1 MKRIILGIFLI
12 ITLFGLVYPV
22 VAQQPTKGDHWDS
35 INNLLKDAEKAET
48 KEVAMAKYSEAKSI
62 YDSVFK
68 SAAQEVDKESDD
80 LIINAFAKIETFL
93 QDGNAVE
100 AGLYRQVVDKT
111 VYKIAFMK
119 IEQALDKKESQSL
132 MEWFTVME
140 KKFKISEKP
149 SLVTN
154 TALIEIQE
162 SPDNIDKYSNTIRSE
177 LLEFFKL
184 KTIEELEEGIAA
196 LNEGKISDARK
207 FAFEGL
213 YYYRTLHPSII
224 DKLGI
229 EKADELLHEMEEAV
243 VVTSSSI
250 SAAEMKEEL
259 EHILR
264 EVELIV
270 REYEGGDTSE
280 EGIALAGIKD
290 RLVLVD
296 EEYKDAVVG
305 GKIINQVEYD
315 ETVVFLSKAIE
326 IFNSNKVALRN
337 LSETDVTLL
346 ETNFAKMDQT
356 IKSLGE
362 YLIVKTLVDE
372 SLVAV
377 DNLSSQYGGSVDLGP
392 LAYIEK
398 IEELLDQTS
407 YHYREGHTDIALSL
421 ATQAYLDNYEFIE
434 GDIAYHDRELM
445 EKIEIMLRED
455 LRDMIKSGKSA
466 NEVDAHIAAIK
477 QELDVA
483 EAIVPEFG
491 SLASMVLTIATLSII
506 VLGIRQKNYSL
517 LRI

>member
-1 MKRIILGIFLI
+1 M
-12 ITLFGLVYPV
+12 LFGAVYPIA
-22 VAQQPTKGDHWDS
+22 AQQPTIGGQWNN

-48 KEVAMAKYSEAKSI
+48 KEAVMAKFSEAKSI
-62 YDSVFK
+62 YDNVFRA
-68 SAAQEVDKESDD
+68 AAQEVDKESDD
-80 LIINAFAKIETFL
+80 LILDAFVKIEKFL
-93 QDGNAVE
+93 QEDNIAE

-111 VYKIAFMK
+111 IYKISFMK
-119 IEQALDKKESQSL
+119 IEQALDKKDVQSL
-132 MEWFTVME
+132 VDWFTIME

-154 TALIEIQE
+154 TALTEIQK
-162 SPDNIDKYSNTIRSE
+162 SSGNIEKYSATIRNE

-184 KTIEELEEGIAA
+184 KTIEELEEGVAA
-196 LNEGKISDARK
+196 LSEGKINDARK

-224 DKLGI
+224 DNLGMK
-229 EKADELLHEMEEAV
+229 KANELLHEMEEAV
-243 VVTSSSI
+243 VVTSSNLSTE
-250 SAAEMKEEL
+250 EMKEEL

-296 EEYKDAVVG
+296 EEYRGAVADE
-305 GKIINQVEYD
+305 KIINQVEYD

-362 YLIVKTLVDE
+362 YSIVKILVDE

-377 DNLSSQYGGSVDLGP
+377 DNISSQYGGAIELGP

-398 IEELLDQTS
+398 IEKLLDQTS
-407 YHYREGHTDIALSL
+407 YHYRKGHADIALSL

-445 EKIEIMLRED
+445 EKIEVMLRED
-455 LRDMIKSGKSA
+455 LRDMIKSGKSP

-477 QELDVA
+477 QELEVA

-491 SLASMVLTIATLSII
+491 PLASMVITVAILSII
-506 VLGIRQKNYSL
+506 VLGIIPKNYSL